1 MKKIIVSSVF
11 LRMLIVNAGYKKR
24 TEAQAKLI
32 ISEPATAI
40 PDSQVVAI
48 ETISQS
54 AVIFTGS
61 NAGN

>member
-11 LRMLIVNAGYKKR
+11 LLMLIVIAGYKKKN
-24 TEAQAKLI
+24 EAKEKLI